1 MIIIR
6 HQFSPV
12 SLLRPP
18 SLPRSVLPGAIFKLV
33 SAQRL
38 SISGWLTDHL
48 GTSCSNGM
56 ATNSSAVISSEHI
69 MGIFKCICMYIYI
82 YVQMHICKNAYTY
95 KLNIC
100 I

>member
-1 MIIIR
+1 MIIMR

-56 ATNSSAVISSEHI
+56 ATNSSVAISSEHI
-69 MGIFKCICMYIYI
+69 MGIFMYMYVYI
-82 YVQMHICKNAYTY
+82 
-95 KLNIC
+95 
-100 I
+100 